1 MVWSPARGACF
12 NIVWASQRR
21 VLRSHE
27 SLNCVLARARLRT
40 VAVSARNKDGV
51 SLSDESLPDRSKA

>member
-1 MVWSPARGACF
+1 MVWSPARGTCF

-21 VLRSHE
+21 GHE

-40 VAVSARNKDGV
+40 VAVSARNKVGV